1 MKTLN
6 YLFFAM
12 ALLVAAS
19 AASAQVTRIVLDS
32 HSCRQSGCVDVYES
46 DFVDVPPQF
55 PGRERGL
62 VNYINKTRQYP
73 YDAYKKR
80 IQGRVICSF
89 VVNTDGSVCN
99 VSVIRGANPELDK
112 EAVRIIKAMPE
123 WTPGILDGEA
133 VPVRCIIPIPFRL

>member
-12 ALLVAAS
+12 ALLVAAPV
-19 AASAQVTRIVLDS
+19 ASAQVTRIVLDS

>member
-12 ALLVAAS
+12 ALLVAAP

-99 VSVIRGANPELDK
+99 VSVIRGANP
-112 EAVRIIKAMPE
+112 
-123 WTPGILDGEA
+123 
-133 VPVRCIIPIPFRL
+133 

>member
-12 ALLVAAS
+12 ALLVAAP

-55 PGRERGL
+55 SGRERGL